1 MRLAL
6 ALSFLLTGCKT
17 ATVDQILIKSPN
29 WLPGVDIYLD
39 IEDDAR
45 DDIGTLLNSD
55 DKDNHS
61 SNDGSRGSSPGVR
74 NAQNSNRCQCCSA
87 GRHQVR
93 RPNSNH
99 TPGNQ

>member
-61 SNDGSRGSSPGVR
+61 SNDGSRGSPPGVR
-74 NAQNSNRCQCCSA
+74 NAQNCNSCECCPKRCHSL
-87 GRHQVR
+87 R
-93 RPNSNH
+93 RTNANH
-99 TPGNQ
+99 TRGNQ